1 MKTHMPG
8 SPASS
13 ANLHTPGVEACGPL
27 QDHSSGAGQDPEKR
41 RRILAGARS
50 VFLERGFDAASMGDI
65 ARVAGVSKGTLYV
78 YFRDKE
84 DLFASLVAG
93 DCTATTARLF
103 ELDTEEPDVERVLHR
118 LGMSFVSAM
127 IREDNIAILRMVI
140 AVGSKFPEI
149 SQRFFEA
156 GPCTGNRRLATYLR
170 EKVDLGLL
178 EIEDIELATAQFFA
192 LCKGNITLPMLLGSE
207 PALGPVDIKRVV
219 DGAVR
224 LFMNTY
230 AARR

>member
-1 MKTHMPG
+1 MPATPTFSADLHATG
-8 SPASS
+8 AESS
-13 ANLHTPGVEACGPL
+13 CPL
-27 QDHSSGAGQDPEKR
+27 QDNSSGAGQDPEKR

-84 DLFASLVAG
+84 DLFAALVSG
-93 DCTATTARLF
+93 ECTATAELLF
-103 ELDTEEPDVERVLHR
+103 ELDVSEPDVEKVLHR
-118 LGMSFVSAM
+118 LGMSFVSSM

-140 AVGSKFPEI
+140 AVGSKFPAI

-156 GPCTGNRRLATYLR
+156 GPCTGNRRLATYLG
-170 EKVDLGLL
+170 EKVEHGALA
-178 EIEDIELATAQFFA
+178 IEDIDLATTQFFS
-192 LCKGNITLPMLLGSE
+192 LCKGSITLPMLLGSE
-207 PALGPVDIKRVV
+207 PAMDQAHIRRVV

-230 AARR
+230 AAKP